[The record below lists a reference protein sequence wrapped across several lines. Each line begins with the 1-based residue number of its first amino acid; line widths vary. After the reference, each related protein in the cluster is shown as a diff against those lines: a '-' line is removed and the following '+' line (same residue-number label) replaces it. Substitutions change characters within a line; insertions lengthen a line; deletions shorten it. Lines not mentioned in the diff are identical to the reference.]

1 MFVALNS
8 GFYNSLRVGW
18 SASLSSSSSTT
29 SIMSTFPKEY
39 TCFLFLRLVGERRFE
54 SQQNSQRICKTATRR
69 LWIKTCKN
77 FALHARYL
85 LWSFYNLW
93 KQYFFIT
100 YTKLLRH
107 RNDIPLGSTS
117 AISCTSSGI
126 PISWGYFSSYHT
138 RSSAP
143 TEISLKAR

>member
-1 MFVALNS
+1 MLRALAFRQGDSGSIPARCLMWVDFVIGCRLASRVFLPPRKPTFQFQFHQDRRPAWKPAKADFAS
-8 GFYNSLRVGW
+8 SLYIVNYYY
-18 SASLSSSSSTT
+18 SQ
-29 SIMSTFPKEY
+29 KELKRPQHVY
-39 TCFLFLRLVGERRFE
+39 
-54 SQQNSQRICKTATRR
+54 
-69 LWIKTCKN
+69 
-77 FALHARYL
+77 
-85 LWSFYNLW
+85 SFYNLW
-93 KQYFFIT
+93 KQYFLIT